1 MQKLATFQEALRAG
15 EKAGKY
21 NTEPL
26 YSKSKL
32 YPMKKIALFILCV
45 TVSMGGFAQEV
56 MTPKLL
62 WDLGRVGGGALSPDG
77 KTLVYSVTRYDV
89 GSNNGSSDLYAVDV
103 ASGETRQLTN
113 IDESEHSAQWHPSGE
128 RVGFINGGQWYEIS
142 SEGGKPNKLTNY
154 NASIG
159 NVKYSPSGDKLL
171 FTMEVKVL
179 DETQDKY
186 PNLPDANVLI
196 YDELMYRHWDHW
208 SDGSFSHVF
217 YVGVENG
224 EIKGKPVDIMSGE
237 PFDSPLMPFGGSEA
251 VTWGPEGKS
260 IVYAC
265 KKMSGVQYARSTNGD
280 LYQYELESG
289 ETKNLTDFN
298 EGYDNNPQFSPDG
311 KYLAWL
317 SMERDGYESDQNR
330 LMLMDVKSGEYISL
344 MGEMPMTVGG
354 YNWAMDGKSIY
365 AEMPVNA
372 TQHVYSFVLAK
383 KWKDMA
389 SKTEVRQISTGTFN
403 YGTPMDAGN
412 FLIAD
417 RTDMNHAREYFKM
430 KKDGSEVAKL
440 TMVND
445 KIYDRINLSA
455 VEKRMVKTT
464 DGQEMLTWV
473 IYPPN
478 FDPEKKYPTLLYCQ
492 GGPQSAVSQFY
503 SFRWNFQ
510 LMAAQGYIVVA
521 PNRRGLPGFGLE
533 WNEDISK
540 DWGGQAMR
548 DYLAAIDL
556 LAKEPYVDENNL
568 GAVGASYGGYSVY
581 YLAGIHEGRFKS
593 FISHCGLFN
602 LESWYGSTEELFF
615 ADWDVGG
622 PYWETPRPESY
633 DMYSPH
639 LNADKWDT
647 PILVIHG
654 GKDFRVPYT
663 QGLEAYQVAQVKGIP
678 SRLLFFPEEGHW
690 VLSPQNGIIWHSE
703 FFGWLDEWLK

>member
-1 MQKLATFQEALRAG
+1 MVVFGQ
-15 EKAGKY
+15 
-21 NTEPL
+21 N
-26 YSKSKL
+26 
-32 YPMKKIALFILCV
+32 
-45 TVSMGGFAQEV
+45 V
-56 MTPKLL
+56 MTPDLL
-62 WDLGRVGGGALSPDG
+62 WELGRVGGGTLSPDG
-77 KTLVYSVTRYDV
+77 STLVYGVTRYNTEEN
-89 GSNNGSSDLYAVDV
+89 GGSSDLYMVNV
-103 ASGETRQLTN
+103 ATGEKTQLTSM
-113 IDESEHSAQWHPSGE
+113 EGSEYGAQWHPSGE
-128 RVGFINGGQWYEIS
+128 RIGFIHGGQWYEVPA
-142 SEGGKPNKLTNY
+142 EGGVPRPVTNFEY
-154 NASIG
+154 SIG
-159 NVKYSPSGDKLL
+159 NVKYAPSGDKLL
-171 FTMEVKVL
+171 FTAEVKIL
-179 DETQDKY
+179 KETSDRY
-186 PNLPDANVLI
+186 PELKEANALI

-208 SDGSFSHVF
+208 SDGSFSHVH
-217 YVGVENG
+217 YVDLVEG
-224 EIKGKPVDIMSGE
+224 KAKGAPVDIMAGE
-237 PFDSPLMPFGGSEA
+237 PYDSPLMPFGGSEA
-251 VTWGPEGKS
+251 MTWGPDGKS

-280 LYQYELESG
+280 LYHYDLESG

-311 KYLAWL
+311 RYLAWL
-317 SMERDGYESDQNR
+317 SMKRDGYESDQNR
-330 LMLMDVKSGEYISL
+330 LMLMDMSTGEYAEKLDHDI
-344 MGEMPMTVGG
+344 PYTIGG
-354 YNWAMDGKSIY
+354 FNWANDSKSIY
-365 AEMPVNA
+365 VEMPVSA
-372 TQHVYSFVLAK
+372 TQHIYQIEVSK
-383 KWKDMA
+383 KWKDNVEKLELDA
-389 SKTEVRQISTGTFN
+389 IIGGTFN
-403 YGTPMDAGN
+403 YGTPVDAGKY
-412 FLIAD
+412 LIAD
-417 RTDMNHAREYFKM
+417 RTDMNHAREYYRID
-430 KKDGSEVAKL
+430 KKTKEVVNL
-440 TMVND
+440 TKVND
-445 KIYDRINLSA
+445 EIYNGINLSA
-455 VEKRMVKTT
+455 VEKRMVPTT
-464 DGQEMLTWV
+464 DGKEMLTWV

-510 LMAAQGYIVVA
+510 LMAAKGYIVVA

-533 WNEDISK
+533 WNEDISQ

-548 DYLAAIDL
+548 DYLAAIDE
-556 LAKEPYVDENNL
+556 LAKEPYVDEDNL

-622 PYWETPRPESY
+622 PYWETPRPDSY
-633 DMYSPH
+633 DKFSPH

-663 QGLEAYQVAQVKGIP
+663 QGLEAFQVAQVKGIP

>member
-1 MQKLATFQEALRAG
+1 
-15 EKAGKY
+15 
-21 NTEPL
+21 
-26 YSKSKL
+26 
-32 YPMKKIALFILCV
+32 MKKIVLFLLCI
-45 TVSMGGFAQEV
+45 TASTAGFAQEV
-56 MTPKLL
+56 MTPDLL
-62 WDLGRVGGGALSPDG
+62 WELGRVGGGALSPDG
-77 KTLVYSVTRYDV
+77 KTLVYGVTRYDV
-89 GSNNGSSDLYAVDV
+89 QANGGSSDLYAVDV
-103 ASGETRQLTN
+103 ESGEKRQLTAL
-113 IDESEHSAQWHPSGE
+113 EGSEYGAQWHPDGKHI
-128 RVGFINGGQWYEIS
+128 GFIHSGQWHEIPAV
-142 SEGGKPNKLTNY
+142 GGDPVQVTDFDF
-154 NASIG
+154 SIG

-171 FTMEVKVL
+171 FTAEVKL
-179 DETQDKY
+179 LSETSDKY
-186 PNLPDANVLI
+186 PELPEANALI
-196 YDELMYRHWDHW
+196 YDDLMYRHWDHW
-208 SDGSFSHVF
+208 SDGRFSHVH
-217 YVGVENG
+217 YVALED
-224 EIKGKPVDIMSGE
+224 GKASGAPVDIMKGE
-237 PFDSPLMPFGGSEA
+237 PYDSPLMPFGGSEA
-251 VTWGPEGKS
+251 MTWGPEGES

-265 KKMSGVQYARSTNGD
+265 KKMSGVEYARSTNGD
-280 LYQYELESG
+280 LYQYSLETG
-289 ETKNLTDFN
+289 ETTNLTDFN

-317 SMERDGYESDQNR
+317 SMKRDGYESDQNR
-330 LMLMDVKSGEYISL
+330 LMLMDLSTGEYA
-344 MGEMPMTVGG
+344 EKFTEEVPFTVGG
-354 YNWAMDGKSIY
+354 FNWAMDSKSIY
-365 AEMPVNA
+365 VEMPISA
-372 TQHVYSFVLAK
+372 TQQLYSVEVSK
-383 KWKDMA
+383 KWKDNA
-389 SKTEVRQISTGTFN
+389 DKLELDGITGGTFN
-403 YGTPMDAGN
+403 YGTPMDAGKY
-412 FLIAD
+412 LVAG
-417 RTDMNHAREYFKM
+417 RTDMNHAREYYRID
-430 KKDGSEVAKL
+430 KKTKKVVNLTEVNK
-440 TMVND
+440 D
-445 KIYDRINLSA
+445 IYDQINLSA
-455 VEKRMVKTT
+455 VEKRMVATT
-464 DGQEMLTWV
+464 DGKEMLTWV

-510 LMAAQGYIVVA
+510 LMAAKGYIVVA

-548 DYLAAIDL
+548 DYLAAIDS
-556 LAKEPYVDENNL
+556 LAKEPFVNENKL

-633 DMYSPH
+633 DKFSPH

-647 PILVIHG
+647 PIMVIHG

-703 FFGWLDEWLK
+703 FFGWLEEWLKP